1 MSDWYAFDI
10 HGAATMRVEKSA
22 PTSALLHDMFEP
34 FLCADSGD
42 ADLASNVRALSII
55 SRVEE
60 EASQQRALLSFAF
73 TQGSFAPG
81 VLPAVTTAQAQTTDN
96 IAQFQAAATA
106 QQSSLYTTTVSGSLV
121 DFANQYEQ
129 TAIVTKGGNLTDTG
143 ITTEEWSGAMTGK
156 IDAIRKVEQKLVGA
170 SVSRASELRRN
181 AIVDSIIIGAAVI
194 LVLGLAL
201 VLTTLVGR
209 SMVRPLRRLRAGA
222 LEIAGLQLPETV
234 RRMSESDGSA
244 VPLTVAPID
253 VDSTDEIGE
262 VARAFD
268 QVHREAVRLAAA
280 RNYRA
285 LRESPYW
292 RMHNALIAT
301 VGSSPAGEARDKIAV
316 ALEHAQFQSRVSM
329 LGLFGYLG
337 TALGLRARDPGRSIA
352 HLTLAGGQLIQSL
365 ALRHLLAQAALPR
378 TSEAADT
385 DRLLNCAMPGPGI
398 TGEPADWTLAA
409 FGYLAIMDAFT
420 ELDPGF
426 IPRDSPP

>member
-1 MSDWYAFDI
+1 MADRPERVPADEVRQRMLDAGRAIALEAGTSLTVDRLRLEEVIARAGVPRSSVYRLWAYKDDYIDDLLIYMAGPGSWFTNSEVFDPE
-10 HGAATMRVEKSA
+10 T
-22 PTSALLHDMFEP
+22 
-34 FLCADSGD
+34 
-42 ADLASNVRALSII
+42 
-55 SRVEE
+55 
-60 EASQQRALLSFAF
+60 FAI
-73 TQGSFAPG
+73 P
-81 VLPAVTTAQAQTTDN
+81 
-96 IAQFQAAATA
+96 
-106 QQSSLYTTTVSGSLV
+106 
-121 DFANQYEQ
+121 
-129 TAIVTKGGNLTDTG
+129 
-143 ITTEEWSGAMTGK
+143 
-156 IDAIRKVEQKLVGA
+156 R
-170 SVSRASELRRN
+170 
-181 AIVDSIIIGAAVI
+181 AVI
-194 LVLGLAL
+194 AGNWHLAG
-201 VLTTLVGR
+201 TLEGR
-209 SMVRPLRRLRAGA
+209 RAI
-222 LEIAGLQLPETV
+222 LC
-234 RRMSESDGSA
+234 
-244 VPLTVAPID
+244 
-253 VDSTDEIGE
+253 E
-262 VARAFD
+262 V
-268 QVHREAVRLAAA
+268 VRLAAA

-426 IPRDSPP
+426 IPPDSPP